1 MAILTSAS
9 VENGTNA
16 SSTSVPWLYDLT
28 VDDTTFVMTS
38 SFIIFTMQTGFGLLE
53 SGCVS
58 LKNEVNIMMKN
69 VVDVVFGGLTYWA
82 FGFGLSFGRS
92 HMSLP
97 FIGIGD
103 FLVDPGTGDHM
114 GPVFAAFLF
123 QLSFAT
129 TATTIVSGAMAER
142 CNFKAYCL
150 FSMLNTVV
158 YCIPAGWVWGEHG
171 FLYKLGVVDIA
182 GSGPVHLV
190 GGTSALVATAMLG
203 PRLGRYDNGLDPMPL
218 GSPTNA
224 LMGLFML
231 WWGWL
236 AFNSGSTFG
245 ISGHK
250 WKYSARAAVVTMNS
264 SFGGGFVGLVHSY
277 FLRKGTF
284 DIMDLINGVLG
295 SLVSVTAG
303 CYLYRPWEAVV
314 VGAIGGAIACLMMP
328 LWDRM
333 RIDDPVGAT
342 SVHGCAGLWGVL
354 AVGIFALDPKLLNTT
369 RGRSG
374 VLHGGGWYLLSV
386 QALAALCYITWSAT
400 VTFIILW
407 IVNKIIPLRMKAHDE
422 LLGADL
428 TEHLIRHQG
437 VGVSRVLSALINQ
450 QNNEHQIVSLQ
461 NITVVGRNTEDQIGE
476 HNSTPFSAED
486 IQEQS
491 CCSCLNAGSST
502 PETLSLRFELRLMV
516 ARPRGISGETCCIPT
531 GTQHRSK
538 QGAGAACGP
547 PGGAAKP
554 DTPSASPRHASGS
567 PGGRQ
572 FGGVAHVA
580 PCTIVPTPL
589 CRTSEGH
596 ICQGAASDAGGSGSR
611 SAAKLSQAQ
620 QHSSLALQPA
630 KEVQVPVE
638 FGFCLRKVQHS
649 KSYPQISV

>member
-450 QNNEHQIVSLQ
+450 QSNEHQIVSLQ

-502 PETLSLRFELRLMV
+502 PETLSLRFELRLNV
-516 ARPRGISGETCCIPT
+516 AR
-531 GTQHRSK
+531 
-538 QGAGAACGP
+538 
-547 PGGAAKP
+547 
-554 DTPSASPRHASGS
+554 
-567 PGGRQ
+567 
-572 FGGVAHVA
+572 
-580 PCTIVPTPL
+580 
-589 CRTSEGH
+589 
-596 ICQGAASDAGGSGSR
+596 
-611 SAAKLSQAQ
+611 
-620 QHSSLALQPA
+620 
-630 KEVQVPVE
+630 
-638 FGFCLRKVQHS
+638 
-649 KSYPQISV
+649 